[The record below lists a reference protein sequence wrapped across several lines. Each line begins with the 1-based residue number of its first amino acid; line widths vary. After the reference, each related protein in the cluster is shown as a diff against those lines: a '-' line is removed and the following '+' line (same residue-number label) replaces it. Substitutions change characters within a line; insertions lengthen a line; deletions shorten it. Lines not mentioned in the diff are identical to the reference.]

1 MLVVKVPIFVIL
13 FLMAGFAQ
21 GFMQSIKKSKNQK
34 IRRRKGFML
43 VFFLLQLL
51 HCAPQDPVSR
61 PKVKMQKGQ
70 KRNTPG
76 VLPP

>member
-21 GFMQSIKKSKNQK
+21 GEENDLCLF
-34 IRRRKGFML
+34 
-43 VFFLLQLL
+43 FFLLQLL

-61 PKVKMQKGQ
+61 PKVKMQKRQ